1 MFSRKEIW
9 ISLCRGFKIINY
21 YFFILFYFLIGRIL
35 TDASLLVLAKLIYI
49 LFICCSSNMIM
60 VIFCHYYILFGR
72 NLSSYIHL
80 NTEFFFNFTFVC
92 YQVLHLSC
100 WTNIFSGIVVHGGYT
115 NWGPWSPCSRTC
127 AGGLQNRSRSCTNP
141 KPTNGGM
148 NCTGLGPASEERT
161 CNRQR
166 CPGNVVT
173 LALTGSFKQPRRR

>member
-21 YFFILFYFLIGRIL
+21 YYFILFYFLIGRIL

-80 NTEFFFNFTFVC
+80 NTEFFLTLPLFAIKFYTRAVE
-92 YQVLHLSC
+92 Q
-100 WTNIFSGIVVHGGYT
+100 IFSQVSLFTADTLTGAPGRPAVGHALEGCKIDLVPALIPNQQTEGWTVLD
-115 NWGPWSPCSRTC
+115 WDQ
-127 AGGLQNRSRSCTNP
+127 LP
-141 KPTNGGM
+141 KREHVTDRG
-148 NCTGLGPASEERT
+148 A
-161 CNRQR
+161 Q
-166 CPGNVVT
+166 VT
-173 LALTGSFKQPRRR
+173 LLLLL